1 VSALDSYTVASRVH
15 DLIVKIRPDD
25 TQKIK
30 LVQELIAE
38 HVKLDKILE
47 AL

>member
-1 VSALDSYTVASRVH
+1 LTALTDSKIH

-25 TQKIK
+25 TEKIR
-30 LVQELIAE
+30 LVQELIAK